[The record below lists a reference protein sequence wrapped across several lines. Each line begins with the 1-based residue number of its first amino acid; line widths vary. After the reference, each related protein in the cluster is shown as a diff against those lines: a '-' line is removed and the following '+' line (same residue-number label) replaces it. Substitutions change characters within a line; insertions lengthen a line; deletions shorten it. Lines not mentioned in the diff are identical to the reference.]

1 MMINSPFII
10 PTVIFLFVSIP
21 LILGVV
27 PKNRWYGIRT
37 AKTMADDRVWY
48 SANRFGGWTFVL
60 SSLIYLSTAALLPYS
75 KSAQNNFSIWLV
87 HLAAFG
93 LPLAVGI
100 FLTLRYIRKL

>member
-1 MMINSPFII
+1 MMIHSPFIV
-10 PTVIFLFVSIP
+10 PAVIFLVASIP

-48 SANRFGGWTFVL
+48 SANRFGGWMLTL
-60 SSLIYLSTAALLPYS
+60 SSLIYLSTATLLPYS
-75 KSAQNNFSIWLV
+75 KSAQNNFSIWAV

-93 LPLAVGI
+93 LPLAINI
-100 FLTLRYIRKL
+100 FLTLRYIRNL